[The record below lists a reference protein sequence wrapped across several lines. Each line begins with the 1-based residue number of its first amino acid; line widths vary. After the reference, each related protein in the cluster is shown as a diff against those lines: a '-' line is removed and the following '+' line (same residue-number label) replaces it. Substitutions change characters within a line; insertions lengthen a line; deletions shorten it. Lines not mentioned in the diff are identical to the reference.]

1 MKPQEFINAVK
12 SGEMDE
18 KLRTVYVLDSEVE
31 KQKPRYISLLEE
43 FIKLFGDDRDVII
56 TSAPGRTEVC
66 GNHTDHN
73 NGKVMAASINL
84 DAIAVCAKSSD
95 NRIRVKSQGHAMNE
109 VNITKLLPDEAEFGR
124 STAMVRGVVAKI
136 KDLGFEIGGFDAV
149 TTSDVMGGSGLSSSA
164 AFEVLLGTT
173 VSYLFND
180 GKISAVDIAK
190 VAQYSENVFF
200 GKPCGLLDQMAS
212 SVGTFVSIDFESTE
226 KPVIKK
232 VDYDFSTSGH
242 SLCIVDTGGNHSDLT
257 DDYAA
262 VRAEMESVA
271 AAMGKN
277 VLREISFEDFK
288 KALPEIKDKVND
300 RAIIRAFHFYNEN
313 IRVVKA
319 VSALES
325 GDFDAFKQ
333 IIIDSGHSSY
343 MYNQNVFTPVNPTEQ
358 KLSVALCM
366 SEDILKGKG
375 AWRVHGGGFA
385 GTIQAFVPNDILDEY
400 KTAMESVFGEGNC
413 HVLIIR
419 PVGGTQVMYL
429 CNCIKERNMKNELCF
444 F

>member
-313 IRVVKA
+313 IRVGTA

-419 PVGGTQVMYL
+419 PVGGTRVM
-429 CNCIKERNMKNELCF
+429 
-444 F
+444 

>member
-1 MKPQEFINAVK
+1 MLNYGALRLIKGEEFMKPREYIEAIREGK
-12 SGEMDE
+12 TDE
-18 KLRTVYVLDSEVE
+18 NLKAVYVLDSEVQ
-31 KQKPRYISLLEE
+31 KQKKRYIELIED
-43 FIKLFGDDRDVII
+43 FIKLFGDDRDIII

-73 NGKVMAASINL
+73 NGKVLAASINL
-84 DAIAVCAKSSD
+84 DAVAVCAKCSES
-95 NRIRVKSQGHAMNE
+95 RIRVKSRGHAMNE
-109 VNITKLLPDEAEFGR
+109 VDITRLLPDEAEFGR
-124 STAMVRGVVAKI
+124 STAMVRGVMAKI
-136 KDLGFEIGGFDAV
+136 KDLGYEIGGFDAV
-149 TTSDVMGGSGLSSSA
+149 TASDVMGGSGLSSSA

-232 VDYDFSTSGH
+232 VDFDFSASGH

-271 AAMGKN
+271 AAMGKA
-277 VLREISFEDFK
+277 VLRESSYEEFK
-288 KALPEIKDKVND
+288 KQLPEIKDKVND
-300 RAIIRAFHFYNEN
+300 RAILRAYHFYNEN
-313 IRVVKA
+313 IRVDKA
-319 VSALES
+319 VAALEA
-325 GDFDAFKQ
+325 GDFEQFKQ
-333 IIIDSGHSSY
+333 IIIESGHSSY
-343 MYNQNVFTPVNPTEQ
+343 MYNQNVFTPTSPLEQ

-366 SEDILKGKG
+366 SEDILKGRG

-385 GTIQAFVPNDILDEY
+385 GTIQAFVPNDILEEY
-400 KTAMESVFGEGNC
+400 KSTMESVFGRGNC

-419 PVGGTQVMYL
+419 PVGGIKVM
-429 CNCIKERNMKNELCF
+429 
-444 F
+444 